1 MKTLSRI
8 VRRHICRANHAWK
21 VMQTVSLILEYED
34 VRRISPNNPWLCLY
48 ETLCTILGGQCHVG
62 MSWLLIASSTLSP
75 NIKRN
80 VWEIREICCNIE
92 NSLAKWSQLK
102 GTKDE
107 SWHVRS
113 SSNMSVCRNLL
124 VQCSKPLVVS
134 YGDVICSGGLVDQE
148 KVTYISV
155 RISVNKMVKNHQPT
169 EYQIKFFQRIWKR
182 S

>member
-92 NSLAKWSQLK
+92 NSLHPQMFSARREAAGWERLINGYCIISINLRHHIQFTCKCFK
-102 GTKDE
+102 
-107 SWHVRS
+107 
-113 SSNMSVCRNLL
+113 VCRQVWVLRSG
-124 VQCSKPLVVS
+124 VEMRP
-134 YGDVICSGGLVDQE
+134 GICGGEL
-148 KVTYISV
+148 
-155 RISVNKMVKNHQPT
+155 
-169 EYQIKFFQRIWKR
+169 
-182 S
+182 